1 MKNKA
6 VIYARLSR
14 EEEEKID
21 GNRDS
26 RSIENQV
33 KILTD
38 FAKKN
43 NFEVVDVY
51 IDDGYSGGNQ
61 DRPDFQRMIQDA
73 KAKQFD
79 ILLIKDISRLGRSFH
94 QVGKL
99 IDYDFPSLK
108 IRVIA
113 PGDNYDSDTY
123 DDDE

>member
-1 MKNKA
+1 MKA

-14 EEEEKID
+14 EDEEKID

-73 KAKQFD
+73 KAKEDEQALLTKSKYKPIGIAITPGGKYIGD
-79 ILLIKDISRLGRSFH
+79 IYEIK
-94 QVGKL
+94 
-99 IDYDFPSLK
+99 
-108 IRVIA
+108 
-113 PGDNYDSDTY
+113 TY
-123 DDDE
+123 